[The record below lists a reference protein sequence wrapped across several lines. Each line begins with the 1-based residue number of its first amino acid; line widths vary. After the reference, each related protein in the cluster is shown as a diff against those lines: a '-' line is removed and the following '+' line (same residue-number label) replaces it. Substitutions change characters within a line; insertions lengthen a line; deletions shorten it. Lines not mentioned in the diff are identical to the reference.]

1 MLIPRVQQKKGR
13 ALMSNSKSNNNS
25 YSVEDLIVDE
35 SFIRWV
41 KSGQSEDHD
50 KWALFLAQRPDLQAV
65 VAEARLWV
73 EEITFETATP
83 TLLEETAFYSRLKNT
98 IVDTGTEQKVRRLIP
113 QWLRIAATLTAV
125 LMSLL
130 LGYWAFTYYSFKRI
144 TTGNGEI
151 TRIFLPDSSE
161 VILNANTKVKYERT
175 WGKDEPREIWIEG
188 EGYFNVKHLNKDQNH
203 IKNSERFI
211 VHTSDVNIQVLGTS
225 FNVNTRRNKTK
236 VVLTTGKIQLSLA
249 NNNNNNAPI
258 VMKPGEAITYSQ
270 KQKEIIKNKSSLNP
284 SISSAWK
291 EHRLIFVQSDIQQI
305 VEQIE
310 DNLGYKVK
318 VNAPSL
324 KGRTISGSVTT
335 ANVDV
340 LAKVLGDL
348 LNVDVKVNPQN
359 KIILIQEKN

>member
-1 MLIPRVQQKKGR
+1 MLLLRVQQKKGR

-41 KSGQSEDHD
+41 KFGQSEDND
-50 KWALFLAQRPDLQAV
+50 RWTLLLNQRPDLRAV

-83 TLLEETAFYSRLKNT
+83 TLLDETAFYLRLKNT
-98 IVDTGTEQKVRRLIP
+98 IADTGTEQKVRRLIP
-113 QWLRIAATLTAV
+113 QWLRVAASLTAV
-125 LMSLL
+125 LVTVLL
-130 LGYWAFTYYSFKRI
+130 TYWAFTYYSFKRI
-144 TTGNGEI
+144 ATGDGEI
-151 TRIFLPDSSE
+151 ARIFLPDSSE
-161 VILNANTKVKYERT
+161 VILNANTKVKYERV
-175 WGKDEPREIWIEG
+175 WDKDEPREIWIEG

-203 IKNSERFI
+203 IKNSEQFI
-211 VHTSDVNIQVLGTS
+211 VHTADVNIQVLGTS

-249 NNNNNNAPI
+249 NNNNAPI
-258 VMKPGEAITYSQ
+258 VMKPGEAVTYSQ

-291 EHRLIFVQSDIQQI
+291 EHKLIFVQSDIQQI
-305 VEQIE
+305 AEQIE

-324 KGRTISGSVTT
+324 KGRTISGSVAT